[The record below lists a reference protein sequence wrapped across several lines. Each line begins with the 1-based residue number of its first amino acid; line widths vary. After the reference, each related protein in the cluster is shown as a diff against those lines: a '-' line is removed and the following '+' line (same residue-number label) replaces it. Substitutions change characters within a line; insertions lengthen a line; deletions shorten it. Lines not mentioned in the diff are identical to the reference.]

1 MKKTKT
7 LFLLF
12 PILISII
19 AFTNKILFAENKS
32 HENKSINFSYS
43 NDLNPND
50 YNHTRYIKIHLE
62 EYGMNEDVFNL
73 ALEGFKK
80 LKNNTLLNADSIL
93 TIIDFSK
100 PSNEKRFFVIDL
112 KSDKIL
118 FHSLVS
124 HGKNTGIQYA
134 RYFSNKMNSHM
145 SSIGFYVTRNTYL
158 GENGY
163 SLQLDG
169 VEKGFNDNA
178 KNRAVVIHG
187 AAYADEAIIKKQG
200 YLGRSHGCPALPRG
214 IVKQVIEKIKDGNM
228 IFAYY
233 PDQLYLSTSSILN

>member
-1 MKKTKT
+1 
-7 LFLLF
+7 
-12 PILISII
+12 
-19 AFTNKILFAENKS
+19 
-32 HENKSINFSYS
+32 
-43 NDLNPND
+43 
-50 YNHTRYIKIHLE
+50 
-62 EYGMNEDVFNL
+62 
-73 ALEGFKK
+73 
-80 LKNNTLLNADSIL
+80 
-93 TIIDFSK
+93 
-100 PSNEKRFFVIDL
+100 
-112 KSDKIL
+112 
-118 FHSLVS
+118 
-124 HGKNTGIQYA
+124 
-134 RYFSNKMNSHM
+134 M